1 MTFTN
6 AFCIYCSE
14 PATRQAGKSMCEQ
27 CYYSGT
33 IARDRQAM
41 GETIDQFIA
50 DLGAVPKCNWCG
62 LFIYILRRLEAL
74 DGNIDWLLS
83 ELEVE
88 IAQRQQFGTWHVDS
102 SL

>member
-1 MTFTN
+1 MTFTD
-6 AFCIYCSE
+6 AFCIYCGE
-14 PATRQAGKSMCEQ
+14 PATRQAGKPMCQ
-27 CYYSGT
+27 TCYEGT
-33 IARDRQAM
+33 IAQDRQAM
-41 GETIDQFIA
+41 GKTIDQFIA
-50 DLGAVPKCNWCG
+50 DLGAVPKCNWCR
-62 LFIYILRRLEAL
+62 LFICILRRLEVL